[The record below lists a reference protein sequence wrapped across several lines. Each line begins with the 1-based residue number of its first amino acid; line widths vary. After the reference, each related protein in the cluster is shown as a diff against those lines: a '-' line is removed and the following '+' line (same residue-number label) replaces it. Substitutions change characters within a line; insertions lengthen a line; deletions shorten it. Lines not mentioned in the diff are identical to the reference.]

1 MALKEA
7 IKEQQYITAIS
18 TSIPFFIGI
27 EHPENL
33 YIDSQSA
40 IQLAKNPGHHHRT
53 KHIDIQYHYVRQRVQ
68 EGKTNLMHIPTGE
81 QPADYLTK
89 AMPTPK
95 WSGFINAI
103 GLIRL

>member
-18 TSIPFFIGI
+18 ASIPFFKGL
-27 EHPENL
+27 ERPETL

-53 KHIDIQYHYVRQRVQ
+53 KHIDIQYYYVR
-68 EGKTNLMHIPTGE
+68 
-81 QPADYLTK
+81 
-89 AMPTPK
+89 
-95 WSGFINAI
+95 
-103 GLIRL
+103 